1 MTFSPCSDLYFVQ
14 PVLSGHL
21 AIPRGWPLNTGS
33 TVSSFWSYNFKWW
46 KTKDN
51 LRVDYSGFVWDSRCT
66 PFVST
71 QPGCFLVRLWYS
83 TLEPGQWDE
92 VEPWPLN
99 LQNCLVWLSCL
110 MTNDYLTTLK
120 NKINKNYAM
129 HWSFLLQ
136 CWLLHVEILLENW
149 QKREST
155 SQKITWK
162 DQTSVNNV
170 TIPV

>member
-1 MTFSPCSDLYFVQ
+1 MTFSPCSDLYFIQ

-71 QPGCFLVRLWYS
+71 QPGCFFVRLRYS

-110 MTNDYLTTLK
+110 MTNDDLTTLK
-120 NKINKNYAM
+120 KKINKNYGYDV
-129 HWSFLLQ
+129 F
-136 CWLLHVEILLENW
+136 VVLLEVVRVVDW
-149 QKREST
+149 F
-155 SQKITWK
+155 
-162 DQTSVNNV
+162 
-170 TIPV
+170 

>member
-1 MTFSPCSDLYFVQ
+1 MTFSPCSDLYFIQ

-120 NKINKNYAM
+120 NKINKNYGYDV
-129 HWSFLLQ
+129 F
-136 CWLLHVEILLENW
+136 VVLLEVVWW
-149 QKREST
+149 QGLGTRGLTANLFSLVLSLT
-155 SQKITWK
+155 S
-162 DQTSVNNV
+162 
-170 TIPV
+170 P

>member
-1 MTFSPCSDLYFVQ
+1 MTFSPCSDLYFIQ
-14 PVLSGHL
+14 PVLSGQL

-120 NKINKNYAM
+120 NKINKNYGYDV
-129 HWSFLLQ
+129 F
-136 CWLLHVEILLENW
+136 VVLLEVVW
-149 QKREST
+149 WHGFRVPGASLQDLF
-155 SQKITWK
+155 SQ
-162 DQTSVNNV
+162 DNSD
-170 TIPV
+170 